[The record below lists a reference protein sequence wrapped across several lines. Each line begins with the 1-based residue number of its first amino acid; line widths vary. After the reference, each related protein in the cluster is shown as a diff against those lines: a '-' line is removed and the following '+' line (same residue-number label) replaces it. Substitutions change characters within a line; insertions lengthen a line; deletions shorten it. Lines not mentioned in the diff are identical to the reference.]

1 MLVKDHILC
10 DSPHMSLEGLKALA
24 PELLHHRID
33 VRSGTLVGGDAVD
46 RHLSDLRGCFVDEAA
61 YEAAL
66 QRGDQLV
73 YSVTTGVE
81 DTSDGALSYGLG
93 VLRPGRIGQEYF
105 LTRGHYHAWR
115 EAAEVYLGVSGT
127 GGLVLENEGAERFV
141 PLGAGEIVY
150 VPGCTAHRTV
160 NTGDE
165 PFSYLGIYSAKAGHD
180 YAGIADD
187 NFRLV
192 VTAGPDGPVAMNR
205 SEFLN
210 SFATSTARKAHA

>member
-1 MLVKDHILC
+1 
-10 DSPHMSLEGLKALA
+10 MSLEGLKTLA

-33 VRSGTLVGGDAVD
+33 VKSGTLSGGAAVD
-46 RHLSDLRGCFVDEAA
+46 RYLSDLRGCFVDEVA

-66 QRGDQLV
+66 ERGDELV

-81 DTSDGALSYGLG
+81 DTADGGLSYGLG
-93 VLRPGRIGQEYF
+93 VVRPGRIGQEYY
-105 LTRGHYHAWR
+105 LTIGHYHAWR
-115 EAAEVYLGVSGT
+115 EAAEVYLVVSGT
-127 GGLVLENEGAERFV
+127 GCLVLENDDGAERFV
-141 PLGAGEIVY
+141 SLGAGEIVY
-150 VPGCTAHRTV
+150 VPGSTAHRTV

-165 PFSYLGIYSAKAGHD
+165 PFTYLGIYPAKAGHD
-180 YAGIADD
+180 YASIADD

-205 SEFLN
+205 SDVLH